1 LKIKFNR
8 FALLIVMDING
19 NLFQKVTRVLII
31 FLIISGLFINKLT
44 AQVGGSNSFDFLN
57 LVSSAR
63 VASLGGDFLSIN
75 DGDISLA
82 LNNPSL
88 INSAMNHQLSLSIVD
103 YYSDI
108 NYGFAAYS
116 HSFEKYGSFV
126 GAVQFVNYGK
136 FDYADNTGIINGR
149 FGASELA
156 MQIGW
161 AKAINAKWSV
171 GSNFKYVYSSFE
183 GYNSYG
189 VALDFAGSFF
199 DIENGVSSSFIVK
212 NIGWQVKS
220 YTSGNKEGFP
230 FEIQFGLSKRL
241 KHIPF
246 RYSLLV
252 NHLNKWNV
260 SYNNPDAT
268 NNDYTILNGA
278 ENSNDGSLKFGDQL
292 FRHIVIGG
300 ELLLSENF
308 ILRLGY
314 NYKRRKE
321 LGIDSKMS
329 TVGFSWGFEFK
340 ISRFRLAYARSAYH
354 LAGSPN
360 YFTITTNL
368 AELFKR

>member
-1 LKIKFNR
+1 
-8 FALLIVMDING
+8 MDING
-19 NLFQKVTRVLII
+19 KLFRKVTRVLIF
-31 FLIISGLFINKLT
+31 FLIINGLFINKLM
-44 AQVGGSNSFDFLN
+44 AQVGGNTSFDFLN

-63 VASLGGDFLSIN
+63 VASMGGDFLSIN
-75 DGDISLA
+75 DGDIALA
-82 LNNPSL
+82 INNPSL
-88 INSAMNHQLSLSIVD
+88 INSTMNHHLSLSIVD

-126 GAVQFVNYGK
+126 GAIQFVNYGK

-161 AKAINAKWSV
+161 AKAINSKWQV
-171 GSNFKYVYSSFE
+171 GSNLKYVYSSFE
-183 GYNSYG
+183 GYNSQG
-189 VALDFAGSFF
+189 IAIDLSGSFF
-199 DIENGVSSSFIVK
+199 NAENGFSTSLIVK

-220 YTSGNKEGFP
+220 FTSENKEGFP

-246 RYSLLV
+246 RYSLLI
-252 NHLNKWNV
+252 NHINKWNV
-260 SYNNPDAT
+260 SHNNPYDT
-268 NNDYTILNGA
+268 NNNYTISNGS

-321 LGIDSKMS
+321 LGIDSRMS

-354 LAGSPN
+354 LVGSPN
-360 YFTITTNL
+360 YFTITTNI
-368 AELFKR
+368 AELFKH